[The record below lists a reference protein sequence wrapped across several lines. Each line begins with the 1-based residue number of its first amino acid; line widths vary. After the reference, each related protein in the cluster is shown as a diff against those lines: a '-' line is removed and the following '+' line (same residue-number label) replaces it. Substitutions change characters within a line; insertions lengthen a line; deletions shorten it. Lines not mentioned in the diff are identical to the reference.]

1 MEEELWQELAL
12 EYIRDFLEKK
22 EKVPAPLPPCVVPAQ
37 PSTALRT
44 LGVWHLSSLLS
55 LLS

>member
-12 EYIRDFLEKK
+12 ECIRDILEKK
-22 EKVPAPLPPCVVPAQ
+22 EKVPVPLPPWAGPAQ
-37 PSTALRT
+37 PSAALRT
-44 LGVWHLSSLLS
+44 LGVWHLSSLRS